1 MVENGRARGRFRSR
15 NIRAVAKSEEMRKG
29 SEGNWWSGRGSNPR
43 PSHCERDALPAEL
56 PPHAETAII
65 TQPSP
70 APSLAAAEHPER
82 KPRIHPIRASSVI
95 AAVAVVF
102 LLHWGAEFFV
112 PLFVSVIISY
122 ALSPVVEH
130 LTRAVR
136 YRVIGAAIVVL
147 SLVGL
152 IALAAWSWSDDVEAI
167 WLKVPVAAKSVSRTV
182 QEIVRKPAGPIT
194 EVKKAAADIETAAKT
209 GKPAPA
215 GAAPQRSESSVAQ
228 VSMWQLLWTGWK
240 GAVVAVTQLTVVL
253 FLVFFMLASGSL
265 FKKKLVLLSGERLA
279 QRKFTVQVIDEID
292 HQIRRYLWV
301 MLIANT
307 LVGLGTWGVFTIA
320 GLEYAGLWGLVA
332 AVLHTIPYFGP
343 AMIAVGSFVV
353 ALVQFGDWRAALVV
367 GGSSV
372 LVAAVVGQ
380 LFATWLAS
388 RETRMNTTAAFIG
401 LLFFGWIWG
410 FWGLLL
416 GIPILA
422 IVKTICDHN
431 EDWKPVGELLGR

>member
-1 MVENGRARGRFRSR
+1 MPRRSR
-15 NIRAVAKSEEMRKG
+15 RDRGELAEGKEKG
-29 SEGNWWSGRGSNPR
+29 NEGNWWSGRGSNPR

-56 PPHAETAII
+56 PPHAETEII
-65 TQPSP
+65 TQPELPPTLVSPPAAEPEAGQTLGIRPIRP
-70 APSLAAAEHPER
+70 AP
-82 KPRIHPIRASSVI
+82 II

-102 LLHWGAEFFV
+102 LLHWGAEFFI
-112 PLFVSVIISY
+112 PLFVSLIISY
-122 ALSPVVEH
+122 ALSPVVEL
-130 LTRAVR
+130 LTRVVR
-136 YRVIGAAIVVL
+136 FRALAAGVVVL

-152 IALAAWSWSDDVEAI
+152 LVLAAWSWSGDVQAI

-182 QEIVRKPAGPIT
+182 QEFARQPSGPMT
-194 EVKKAAADIETAAKT
+194 EVKKAAADIESVAKT
-209 GKPAPA
+209 GKPA
-215 GAAPQRSESSVAQ
+215 AANPPPRSEATSQISI
-228 VSMWQLLWTGWK
+228 WQLLWTGWK
-240 GAVVAVTQLTVVL
+240 GAVVAATQVTVVL

-265 FKKKLVLLSGERLA
+265 FKKKLVVLSGERLA

-292 HQIRRYLWV
+292 RQIRRYLWV

-307 LVGLGTWGVFTIA
+307 LVGLGTWGVFA
-320 GLEYAGLWGLVA
+320 YAKLEYAGLWGLVA

-343 AMIAVGSFVV
+343 ALIAIGSFIL
-353 ALVQFGDWRAALVV
+353 ALVQFGDWREALAVA
-367 GGSSV
+367 GSSV
-372 LVAAVVGQ
+372 LVAAIVGQ

-388 RETRMNTTAAFIG
+388 RETRMNTTATFIG

-422 IVKTICDHN
+422 IMKTICDHN

>member
-1 MVENGRARGRFRSR
+1 
-15 NIRAVAKSEEMRKG
+15 MR
-29 SEGNWWSGRGSNPR
+29 
-43 PSHCERDALPAEL
+43 
-56 PPHAETAII
+56 
-65 TQPSP
+65 
-70 APSLAAAEHPER
+70 
-82 KPRIHPIRASSVI
+82 PIRASSVI
-95 AAVAVVF
+95 AGVAVVF
-102 LLHWGAEFFV
+102 LLHWGAEFFI
-112 PLFVSVIISY
+112 PLFVSVIIAY

-130 LTRAVR
+130 LTRVVR
-136 YRVIGAAIVVL
+136 HRVVAAAIVVL

-152 IALAAWSWSDDVEAI
+152 LAFAAWSWSDDVQAI
-167 WLKVPVAAKSVSRTV
+167 WLRVPAAAKSVSRTV

-194 EVKKAAADIETAAKT
+194 EVKKAAADIESAAKT

-215 GAAPQRSESSVAQ
+215 NPPPQRSEPGPAQ
-228 VSMWQLLWTGWK
+228 ISMWQLLWTGWK
-240 GAVVAVTQLTVVL
+240 GVMVAATQVTVVL
-253 FLVFFMLASGSL
+253 FLVFFMLASGNL

-307 LVGLGTWGVFTIA
+307 LVGFGTWGVFAFA
-320 GLEYAGLWGLVA
+320 GLQYAGLWGLVA
-332 AVLHTIPYFGP
+332 AILHTVPYFGP
-343 AMIAVGSFVV
+343 ALIAIGSFVV
-353 ALVQFGDWRAALVV
+353 ALVQFGDWRSALAVA
-367 GGSSV
+367 GSSV
-372 LVAAVVGQ
+372 LVAAIVGQ

-422 IVKTICDHN
+422 IVKTICDHH
-431 EDWKPVGELLGR
+431 EEWKPIGELLGR

>member
-1 MVENGRARGRFRSR
+1 
-15 NIRAVAKSEEMRKG
+15 MR
-29 SEGNWWSGRGSNPR
+29 
-43 PSHCERDALPAEL
+43 
-56 PPHAETAII
+56 
-65 TQPSP
+65 
-70 APSLAAAEHPER
+70 
-82 KPRIHPIRASSVI
+82 PIRASSVI
-95 AAVAVVF
+95 AGVALVF
-102 LLHWGAEFFV
+102 LLHWGAEFFI
-112 PLFVSVIISY
+112 PLFLAVVISY
-122 ALSPVVEH
+122 ALSPLVEQ

-136 YRVIGAAIVVL
+136 YRVIAAAIVVL

-152 IALAAWSWSDDVEAI
+152 LGLAAWSWSDDVEAI
-167 WLKVPVAAKSVSRTV
+167 WLKVPVAAKTVSRTV

-194 EVKKAAADIETAAKT
+194 EVKKAAADIESAAKT

-215 GAAPQRSESSVAQ
+215 NAPAPRSEPSAAQISV
-228 VSMWQLLWTGWK
+228 WQLLWTGWK
-240 GAVVAVTQLTVVL
+240 GAMVAVTELTVVL

-307 LVGLGTWGVFTIA
+307 LVGLGTWGVFRFA

-332 AVLHTIPYFGP
+332 AVLHTVPYFGP
-343 AMIAVGSFVV
+343 ALIAVGSFIV
-353 ALVQFGDWRAALVV
+353 ALVQFGDWRAALAV

-372 LVAAVVGQ
+372 LVAAIVGQ

-431 EDWKPVGELLGR
+431 EDWKPVAELLGR

>member
-1 MVENGRARGRFRSR
+1 M
-15 NIRAVAKSEEMRKG
+15 
-29 SEGNWWSGRGSNPR
+29 
-43 PSHCERDALPAEL
+43 AL
-56 PPHAETAII
+56 
-65 TQPSP
+65 
-70 APSLAAAEHPER
+70 
-82 KPRIHPIRASSVI
+82 
-95 AAVAVVF
+95 VF

-112 PLFVSVIISY
+112 PLFVAVIISY
-122 ALSPVVEH
+122 ALSPLVEQ
-130 LTRAVR
+130 LTRVVR
-136 YRVIGAAIVVL
+136 YRVVAAAIVVL
-147 SLVGL
+147 SIVGL
-152 IALAAWSWSDDVEAI
+152 LALAAWSWSDDAEAI
-167 WLKVPVAAKSVSRTV
+167 WLKVPAAAKSVSRTV
-182 QEIVRKPAGPIT
+182 QDIVRKPAGPIT
-194 EVKKAAADIETAAKT
+194 EVKKAAADIESAAKT
-209 GKPAPA
+209 GKPAQANPP
-215 GAAPQRSESSVAQ
+215 PQRNAPAASQISI
-228 VSMWQLLWTGWK
+228 WQLLWTGWK
-240 GAVVAVTQLTVVL
+240 GAVLVATELTVVL

-307 LVGLGTWGVFTIA
+307 LVGLGTWGVFRFA

-332 AVLHTIPYFGP
+332 AILHTIPYFGP
-343 AMIAVGSFVV
+343 ALIAIGSFVV
-353 ALVQFGDWRAALVV
+353 ALVQFGDWRAALAVA
-367 GGSSV
+367 GSSV

-431 EDWKPVGELLGR
+431 EDWKPIAELLGR